1 MQFVRHVRVNLRRTA
16 EEQKNKP
23 YFITFKLNTHSRQS
37 LAWVWGSV
45 SSWVWGSVSSWVWG
59 SVSSWVWGSVSSWAW
74 GSVSSW
80 AWGSVS
86 SWVWGSVSSWV
97 WGSVP
102 SWVWGSVPSWVWGSV
117 SSYLRLPPPFDGHE
131 WSAAPVLLAYVSGYF
146 RITGGGES
154 MAAQSVKL
162 SLTVPINAEHQAGQ
176 VVSTNFPV
184 WPGREPNP
192 AFQLQL
198 VTRAQPIVSF
208 CAGHFWSDFFSP
220 KKVLLAHRPSC
231 FDGT

>member
-1 MQFVRHVRVNLRRTA
+1 MRVNLRRTA

-45 SSWVWGSVSSWVWG
+45 PSWVWGSVP
-59 SVSSWVWGSVSSWAW
+59 
-74 GSVSSW
+74 
-80 AWGSVS
+80 

-146 RITGGGES
+146 RITGGES